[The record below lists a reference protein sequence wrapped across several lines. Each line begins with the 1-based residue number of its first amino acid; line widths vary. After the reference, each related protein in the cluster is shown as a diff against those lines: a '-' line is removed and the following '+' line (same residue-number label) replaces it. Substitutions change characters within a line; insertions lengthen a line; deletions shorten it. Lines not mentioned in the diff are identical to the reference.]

1 MTTTLPTPADL
12 ALDPTS
18 PVNVVVANLTYPQ
31 IAFVVQTDLAK
42 VEKAVANAVAYPYEV
57 LRVETDK
64 VSDYSRHAADIRHL
78 TDIDVPD
85 STQATYGLR
94 VYTYNPTTEAVQI
107 EFHRLLGVRGYG
119 QVGEARYHQLHD
131 ETKNTIDLVLA
142 SQPNMRLKLETI
154 VNAAKA
160 RVLTNTTRREEIRT
174 AVINRLVANTTH
186 NLRVKAAETVTKG
199 TTVKIVR
206 GRKIPLGTTGKVIW
220 KGQNQWG
227 WRVGIKVD
235 PTKEEVLWTA
245 LGNVEAIYDDA
256 QVVTEAIAEAKA
268 EYSGSHLADLF
279 GAARA

>member
-1 MTTTLPTPADL
+1 MTTTSLPNLTDL
-12 ALDPTS
+12 TLDLTA
-18 PVNVVVANLTYPQ
+18 PVCVVVANLTYPE
-31 IAFVVQTDLAK
+31 IRFHLRTNLAE
-42 VEKAVANAVAYPYEV
+42 VEKAVTETIAYEV
-57 LRVETDK
+57 LRVETDN
-64 VSDYSRHAADIRHL
+64 VSYYSRAN
-78 TDIDVPD
+78 TEMDVPD
-85 STQATYGLR
+85 DTQATYGLR
-94 VYTYNPTTEAVQI
+94 VYIYNPITESVQI
-107 EFHRLLGVRGYG
+107 RFHGLLDVRGVG
-119 QVGEARYHQLHD
+119 QVGEARYRQLHD

-199 TTVKIVR
+199 TTVKVVQ

-235 PTKEEVLWTA
+235 PTKEDVLWTA
-245 LGNVEAIYDDA
+245 LGNVEVIYDDA
-256 QVVTEAIAEAKA
+256 RVATEAIAEAKA
-268 EYSGSHLADLF
+268 EYNKGDLAKLF

>member
-1 MTTTLPTPADL
+1 MTTTSLPNLTDL
-12 ALDPTS
+12 TLDLTA
-18 PVNVVVANLTYPQ
+18 PVCVVVANLTYPE
-31 IAFVVQTDLAK
+31 IRFHLRTNLAE
-42 VEKAVANAVAYPYEV
+42 VEKAVTETIAYEV
-57 LRVETDK
+57 LRVETDN
-64 VSDYSRHAADIRHL
+64 VSYYSRAN
-78 TDIDVPD
+78 TEMDVPD
-85 STQATYGLR
+85 DTQATYGLR
-94 VYTYNPTTEAVQI
+94 VYIYNPITESVQI
-107 EFHRLLGVRGYG
+107 RFHGLLDVRGVG
-119 QVGEARYHQLHD
+119 QVGEARYRQLHD

-199 TTVKIVR
+199 TTVKVVR

-235 PTKEEVLWTA
+235 PTKEDVLWTA
-245 LGNVEAIYDDA
+245 LGNVEVIYDDA
-256 QVVTEAIAEAKA
+256 RVATEALAEAKA
-268 EYSGSHLADLF
+268 EYNKGDLAKLF